1 MKKKTKKNPRGS
13 GREPKF
19 KPEYGKTKRLPFSFP
34 EKKEQEVREKYA
46 EIIKPYLNDKT
57 K

>member
-13 GREPKF
+13 GRKQMF

-34 EKKEQEVREKYA
+34 EKKEIEVREKYA
-46 EIIKPYLNDKT
+46 EIIKPYLNE
-57 K
+57 